1 MRGRVI
7 LVGLVLSVSRM
18 QKQFHMYF
26 LANPGGTMI
35 IVCKKKSKHTDTN
48 ELQWEYQLITLL
60 VPCMPTRPEKQQG
73 LNRISAW

>member
-1 MRGRVI
+1 MRGRLI

-35 IVCKKKSKHTDTN
+35 IVCKKKSKQIGTN
-48 ELQWEYQLITLL
+48 ELQWEYRLITLP
-60 VPCMPTRPEKQQG
+60 VPCLSTKLKKTHDR
-73 LNRISAW
+73 A